1 MGAKKTKKAAYAS
14 INEKF
19 AHIIFSPIRIEPR
32 IYKISLAVGKK
43 GDGAKGGSTSLIG
56 AVEGLNNEAYDG
68 KDLTNAYKKF
78 NDETLKTFKKQV
90 SSIDIEFNIIDKL
103 AR

>member
-19 AHIIFSPIRIEPR
+19 AHEKLQ
-32 IYKISLAVGKK
+32 KIDQYMDQLRAAVGKK
-43 GDGAKGGSTSLIG
+43 GDGAKGGSTTLIG